1 MSFTGR
7 AVPNPFTF
15 IYERISPLRRIIF
28 PSVSLL
34 VLFKVTFTF
43 CFPELAAIT
52 VGVTVKPFGAVIV
65 ISLPS
70 KASELTMKD
79 DDAFVPLI
87 VSNGRCSSVEVCK
100 ASFSF
105 LSSSG

>member
-1 MSFTGR
+1 M
-7 AVPNPFTF
+7 
-15 IYERISPLRRIIF
+15 
-28 PSVSLL
+28 
-34 VLFKVTFTF
+34 
-43 CFPELAAIT
+43 
-52 VGVTVKPFGAVIV
+52 KPFGAVIV

-105 LSSSG
+105 LSSLG